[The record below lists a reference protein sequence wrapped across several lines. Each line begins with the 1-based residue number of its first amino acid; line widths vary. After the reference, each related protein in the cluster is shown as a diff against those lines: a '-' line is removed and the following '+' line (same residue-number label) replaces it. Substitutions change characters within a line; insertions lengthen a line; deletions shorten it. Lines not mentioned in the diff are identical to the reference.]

1 MVWVIIFLLIA
12 IVSFVLALKS
22 MVNFRQNPK
31 DLSSDLGIFLIGK
44 PENLTDELLDSLYQ
58 IGLKKRLI
66 LSLERL
72 FKGKKSALV
81 VFGERSIMNQ
91 FSQTLSL
98 LELEDY
104 SLAANEEN
112 VLIWDYSVKSGT
124 KPNYDINLKSV
135 ERLDLKDNEQFFWQI
150 TLQPLGNKLDQILF
164 KMYKK
169 LLGYNASNPT
179 QDNDKLF
186 ISNIRGVLLSDSI
199 KKDEDRFNKI
209 AQQFNLVIT
218 PSPFK
223 SSQRLDFF
231 QTRQVLYSAK
241 LAILINSQHILKLIN
256 LK

>member
-12 IVSFVLALKS
+12 IVSFVLALRS

-31 DLSSDLGIFLIGK
+31 DLSSDWGIFLIGK

-58 IGLKKRLI
+58 VCLKKRLI
-66 LSLERL
+66 ISLERL
-72 FKGKKSALV
+72 FKGNRSALV
-81 VFGERSIMNQ
+81 VFGERSIINQ

-104 SLAANEEN
+104 LPANEKN
-112 VLIWDYSVKSGT
+112 VLIWDYSVKRGT
-124 KPNYDINLKSV
+124 KLNYDINLKSV
-135 ERLDLKDNEQFFWQI
+135 EKLDLKDNEQFFWQI
-150 TLQPLGNKLDQILF
+150 TMQPLGNKLDQILF

-169 LLGYNASNPT
+169 LLGCNASNFT

-199 KKDEDRFNKI
+199 KKGEDRFNKI
-209 AQQFNLVIT
+209 AQQFNLVVT

-223 SSQRLDFF
+223 SFQRLDFF
-231 QTRQVLYSAK
+231 QTRQVLYGAK
-241 LAILINSQHILKLIN
+241 LAILINSKHILPLID